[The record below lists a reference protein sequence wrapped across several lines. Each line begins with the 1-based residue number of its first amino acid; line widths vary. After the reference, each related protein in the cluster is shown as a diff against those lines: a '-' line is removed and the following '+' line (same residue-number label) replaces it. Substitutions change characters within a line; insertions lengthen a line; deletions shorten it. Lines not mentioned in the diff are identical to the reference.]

1 MLSNTISKL
10 PPLPMPQI
18 IEELTADNAR
28 LRRQALILSYI
39 PDLVLAI
46 GLDGKIKF
54 CNTQLARVLKHDAD
68 DLNGAGI
75 KDIVVPESRGAIR
88 RMIQDLVAVE
98 QIVTDRGEGTDSGSD
113 SNGGQTV
120 SDSTNT
126 EGMAFQSSVHP
137 FNVSEVNVNGQ
148 DKLGDG
154 DNVSDSSGDPSST
167 KKDGRKSSKQVSFG
181 KASPT
186 QSSDEPPR
194 KKNKTSNV
202 AGMDVDDVMGESVT
216 ANNASAK
223 LSSLIHKGDEDKKP
237 AAKDFEQPLIHRK
250 HALAARAPAQKQDSR
265 SSSST
270 ESDAGQRPG
279 VNSSEDSGYM
289 DSISNGSS
297 DETGEDSS
305 DSFWKEGMLLMRC
318 SVVLFD
324 SLDFTGLQLLSSSPT
339 GKRAR
344 PLAPGCIV
352 RLICKD
358 LTTIWCE
365 VTASIR
371 TRTRNDEDSELGIID
386 LNPKSVA
393 KLTEDE
399 MEEEEKEVL
408 ICFRPILKGEK
419 VEEDLRFH
427 NVSESSNTNE
437 SNKSSFG
444 SENKEVSDEP
454 DSSKTKK
461 HKCSSSDDTVAG
473 KN

>member
-1 MLSNTISKL
+1 
-10 PPLPMPQI
+10 
-18 IEELTADNAR
+18 
-28 LRRQALILSYI
+28 
-39 PDLVLAI
+39 
-46 GLDGKIKF
+46 
-54 CNTQLARVLKHDAD
+54 
-68 DLNGAGI
+68 
-75 KDIVVPESRGAIR
+75 
-88 RMIQDLVAVE
+88 
-98 QIVTDRGEGTDSGSD
+98 
-113 SNGGQTV
+113 
-120 SDSTNT
+120 
-126 EGMAFQSSVHP
+126 
-137 FNVSEVNVNGQ
+137 
-148 DKLGDG
+148 
-154 DNVSDSSGDPSST
+154 
-167 KKDGRKSSKQVSFG
+167 
-181 KASPT
+181 
-186 QSSDEPPR
+186 
-194 KKNKTSNV
+194 
-202 AGMDVDDVMGESVT
+202 
-216 ANNASAK
+216 
-223 LSSLIHKGDEDKKP
+223 
-237 AAKDFEQPLIHRK
+237 
-250 HALAARAPAQKQDSR
+250 
-265 SSSST
+265 
-270 ESDAGQRPG
+270 
-279 VNSSEDSGYM
+279 M

-305 DSFWKEGMLLMRC
+305 DSFWKKGMLLMRC

-324 SLDFTGLQLLSSSPT
+324 SLDFIDLQLLSSSPT

-344 PLAPGCIV
+344 PLAPGCIA

-427 NVSESSNTNE
+427 NVSESSNTNTNE
-437 SNKSSFG
+437 SNKSSSG
-444 SENKEVSDEP
+444 SENKEVSDEL